1 LSMDTKLRKFWLKA
15 SIIVFFIIVSFI
27 VLFPLYY
34 MFMASFKSSK
44 ELFRN
49 GMDFRILPSLLSL
62 DNYKLLFSGKGNLY
76 LYWYRNSLGITALHT
91 VGSLFLSS
99 LVGYGLG
106 AYYFKGRNMI
116 FTMVLFVMMV
126 PLEILM
132 LPLYKLIVGMGIIN
146 TYSGVVLP
154 FMVSPMAIFFFRQFV
169 GGISKDFMDAGRM
182 DGCTEFGIFF
192 KIMAPLMK
200 PAFGAMG
207 ILLAMQNWNSFIWPL
222 IVLRTNSMFT
232 IPIGLSSLMTPYGNN
247 YDMLI
252 AGAVLAIIPIIILF
266 LLNQKAFI
274 SGLATGGVKG

>member
-1 LSMDTKLRKFWLKA
+1 MNTKLRRTLLTA
-15 SIIVFFIIVSFI
+15 LIVIFFLIVCFI

-49 GMDFRILPSLLSL
+49 GMDFRIIPSLMSL
-62 DNYKLLFSGKGNLY
+62 DNYKLLFSGKGSIY

-91 VGSLFLSS
+91 VVSLFLSS

-106 AYYFKGRNMI
+106 AYNFRGKNIVFML
-116 FTMVLFVMMV
+116 VLFVMMV

-132 LPLYKLIVGMGIIN
+132 LPLYKLIVKMSIIN
-146 TYSGVVLP
+146 TYYGVILP
-154 FMVSPMAIFFFRQFV
+154 FVVSPMAIFFFRQYITGV
-169 GGISKDFMDAGRM
+169 SKDYMDAGRI
-182 DGCTEFGIFF
+182 DGCSEFGIFIR
-192 KIMAPLMK
+192 IMAPLMK

-222 IVLRTNSMFT
+222 IVLRTNKMFT
-232 IPIGLSSLMTPYGNN
+232 IPIGLASLMSPYGNN

-252 AGAVLAIIPIIILF
+252 AGAVLAIIPVILLF
-266 LLNQKAFI
+266 LVNQRAFI
-274 SGLATGGVKG
+274 SGLSSGGVKG